1 MAITTITNNPK
12 VKDYCDAVGQQVTFI
27 KGHSK
32 DVLFFSRDLLSEGSF
47 KLAADP
53 LGGYMSRPNP
63 YHTVFLT
70 SNEGCEVAGDDILR
84 VEKSI
89 IQWERYT
96 NIIEVTGQLDTQYR
110 ELDLSLAS
118 NTLKSLL
125 KNPI

>member
-1 MAITTITNNPK
+1 MALTVITNNEK
-12 VKDYCDAVGQQVTFI
+12 FKAYCDTLGQRVTFI

-32 DVLFFSRDLLSEGSF
+32 DVLFFSRDMLIDCNL

-70 SNEGCEVAGDDILR
+70 GNEDCDIAGDDVMRI
-84 VEKSI
+84 EKAI

-96 NIIEVTGQLDTQYR
+96 NIIEVTDQLDSQYQD
-110 ELDLSLAS
+110 LDLSIAS
-118 NTLKSLL
+118 GTLQSLL
-125 KNPI
+125 KSAN